1 MQFESMLSIS
11 LSYLCTFIVF
21 IESFIPFINCTCY
34 WLDQTTFEFYTFSSF
49 SDIQRMLDQCCTSFD
64 TWKSMLKN
72 GSTAMDMDFR
82 TNEVKLQREMR
93 DVEGLKTVIILTTR
107 SKHSVPT
114 N

>member
-1 MQFESMLSIS
+1 
-11 LSYLCTFIVF
+11 
-21 IESFIPFINCTCY
+21 
-34 WLDQTTFEFYTFSSF
+34 
-49 SDIQRMLDQCCTSFD
+49 
-64 TWKSMLKN
+64 MLKN